1 MLMNDFFKIT
11 DLRSGDTHIAQIA
24 LNPSHKVYEG
34 HFPGMPV
41 APGVC
46 LVQMTKEI
54 LESITGKKLL
64 MESCS
69 NIKFTAILNP
79 FVNPDVTLTL
89 EHTAQDHGLHHAA
102 CSLAHGETKF
112 LSLKGQYRE
121 I

>member
-1 MLMNDFFKIT
+1 MLINDFFRIT
-11 DLRSGDTHIAQIA
+11 DIQSGDAHIAQIK
-24 LNPSHKVYEG
+24 LNPSHRVYDG

-46 LVQMTKEI
+46 LVQMAKET
-54 LESITGKKLL
+54 LETIIGKKLL

-69 NIKFTAILNP
+69 NIKFTAVLNP

-89 EHTAQDHGLHHAA
+89 EHSLKDQGVYTAT

-112 LSLKGQYRE
+112 LSLKGQYKV